1 MPISQMRNGLTAEN
15 SIFSQKPSI
24 KVPRSKFDYGRLNLF
39 TSDIGM
45 IVPVDL
51 IPTLP
56 NEDYDLSC
64 QYKIDFRP
72 LLVPS
77 LTSYKVKVHYYY
89 CPNSYLWQGW
99 ESFISKGRS
108 GNLALTVPTIKLS
121 ELNPSYG
128 MSGVS
133 AGTLNGLTDSALT
146 SATSYYPATPHSLIS
161 YLVGS
166 CPYSN
171 PDASLE
177 YLPFGPVSDSN
188 KLTKTNVTGFKLP
201 DVNALPFL
209 MYQKIYRS
217 NYIDPN
223 LYSNGYAKSDVWF
236 PDDID
241 SSLFRFSYTANNL
254 FGDYLTKFVPINTT
268 APTTVINNFV
278 PKASTVED
286 TSGDN
291 CIELT
296 QLRYS
301 MYTDDMFTT
310 ALPFLQ
316 RGEQTQLDIV
326 AQSSQFLDLVRED
339 TSKLGMFSNNNFGAY
354 SNPPSISS
362 SEFSNFGF
370 VSPSQ
375 SNDGTVFMPSA
386 LSSGTS
392 SYYPLFSN
400 FTKNANYQGMVFSN
414 VKNVGVSLN
423 GVKFNS
429 AFTAQQLRSLIAL
442 SVWQERNALTNG
454 SYGQFVKVHY
464 DEFPKNQFCE
474 PVYIGGTTSLFNV
487 SAVVQTSA
495 SQDGSTPQGNPSGI
509 GGSSNS
515 NSIGKFHS
523 SDFGYI
529 MALMTIIPDTVY
541 TQTVDHHF
549 FETTPDDFYSPEFEQ
564 LSYQPILN
572 KQLVVTGSES
582 DDNNLFGYS
591 NRYVYLKSRDSVAR
605 GMLSLP
611 ASVDAYY
618 HSYVQSRSF
627 ASTPRLSQQ
636 FVTAYPPNIDRSM
649 LAYPGSPAF
658 ICQFYS
664 GVSVV
669 KPLSYV
675 AKPNNFGF

>member
-121 ELNPSYG
+121 EFNPSYG

-278 PKASTVED
+278 PKASTIED

-326 AQSSQFLDLVRED
+326 AQSSQFLDAVLKD
-339 TSKLGMFSNNNFGAY
+339 DSSSASITDGYGY
-354 SNPPSISS
+354 SNSNTGFGLINAELLSKPI
-362 SEFSNFGF
+362 EFVTAPNSGSYADYPYLYADNKL
-370 VSPSQ
+370 STRY
-375 SNDGTVFMPSA
+375 DGIA
-386 LSSGTS
+386 
-392 SYYPLFSN
+392 
-400 FTKNANYQGMVFSN
+400 FTKIN
-414 VKNVGVSLN
+414 NVGVSLN

-627 ASTPRLSQQ
+627 ASTPKLSQQ
-636 FVTAYPPNIDRSM
+636 FVTVYPPNIDRSM

>member
-121 ELNPSYG
+121 EFNPSYG

-326 AQSSQFLDLVRED
+326 AQSSQFLDAVLKDD
-339 TSKLGMFSNNNFGAY
+339 TSSASITDGYGY
-354 SNPPSISS
+354 SNTNTGFGLINAELLSKPI
-362 SEFSNFGF
+362 EFVTAPNSGSYADYPYLYADNKL
-370 VSPSQ
+370 STRY
-375 SNDGTVFMPSA
+375 DGIA
-386 LSSGTS
+386 
-392 SYYPLFSN
+392 
-400 FTKNANYQGMVFSN
+400 FTKIN
-414 VKNVGVSLN
+414 NVGVSLN

-515 NSIGKFHS
+515 NQIGKFHS

>member
-326 AQSSQFLDLVRED
+326 AQSSQFLDAVLKD
-339 TSKLGMFSNNNFGAY
+339 DSSSASITDGYGY
-354 SNPPSISS
+354 SNSNTGFGLINAELLSKPI
-362 SEFSNFGF
+362 EFVTAPNSGSYADYPYLYADNKL
-370 VSPSQ
+370 STRY
-375 SNDGTVFMPSA
+375 DGIA
-386 LSSGTS
+386 
-392 SYYPLFSN
+392 
-400 FTKNANYQGMVFSN
+400 FTKIN
-414 VKNVGVSLN
+414 NVGVSLN

-627 ASTPRLSQQ
+627 ASTPKLSQQ
-636 FVTAYPPNIDRSM
+636 FVTVYPPNIDRSM

>member
-121 ELNPSYG
+121 GFNPSSTS
-128 MSGVS
+128 SGVS
-133 AGTLNGLTDSALT
+133 AGTLNGLTDSSLT
-146 SATSYYPATPHSLIS
+146 SVTSYFPATPHSLIS

-171 PDASLE
+171 PDSSLE
-177 YLPFGPVSDSN
+177 YLPFGPFSDSN

-268 APTTVINNFV
+268 TPTTVINNFV

-316 RGEQTQLDIV
+316 RGEQTQLDLDV
-326 AQSSQFLDLVRED
+326 TGASLALTSESDPSSYD
-339 TSKLGMFSNNNFGAY
+339 TGWLSSIYSGTPWSSKDDV
-354 SNPPSISS
+354 SIGYDPDSS
-362 SEFSNFGF
+362 SFNNSNFVYNLSGYNGGLLQQKL
-370 VSPSQ
+370 VPSPTWFSKY
-375 SNDGTVFMPSA
+375 
-386 LSSGTS
+386 TS
-392 SYYPLFSN
+392 I
-400 FTKNANYQGMVFSN
+400 
-414 VKNVGVSLN
+414 N
-423 GVKFNS
+423 GASVN
-429 AFTAQQLRSLIAL
+429 FTAQQLRSLIAL

-515 NSIGKFHS
+515 NQIGKFHS

-627 ASTPRLSQQ
+627 ASTPKLSQQ
-636 FVTAYPPNIDRSM
+636 FVTVYPPNIDRSM

>member
-121 ELNPSYG
+121 EFNPSYG

-326 AQSSQFLDLVRED
+326 AQSSQFLDAVLKDD
-339 TSKLGMFSNNNFGAY
+339 TSSASITDGYGY
-354 SNPPSISS
+354 SNTNTGFGLINAELLSKPI
-362 SEFSNFGF
+362 EFVTAPNSGSYADYPYLYADNKL
-370 VSPSQ
+370 STRY
-375 SNDGTVFMPSA
+375 DGIA
-386 LSSGTS
+386 
-392 SYYPLFSN
+392 
-400 FTKNANYQGMVFSN
+400 FTKIN
-414 VKNVGVSLN
+414 NVGVSLN

-515 NSIGKFHS
+515 NQIGKFHS

-627 ASTPRLSQQ
+627 ASTPKLSQQ
-636 FVTAYPPNIDRSM
+636 FVTVYPPNIDRSM

>member
-121 ELNPSYG
+121 EFNPSYG

-326 AQSSQFLDLVRED
+326 AQSSQFLDAVLKD
-339 TSKLGMFSNNNFGAY
+339 DSSSASITDGYGY
-354 SNPPSISS
+354 SNSNTGFGLINAELLSKPI
-362 SEFSNFGF
+362 EFVTAPNSGSYADYPYLYADNKL
-370 VSPSQ
+370 STRY
-375 SNDGTVFMPSA
+375 DGIA
-386 LSSGTS
+386 
-392 SYYPLFSN
+392 
-400 FTKNANYQGMVFSN
+400 FTKIN
-414 VKNVGVSLN
+414 NVGVSLN

-515 NSIGKFHS
+515 NQIGKFHS

-572 KQLVVTGSES
+572 KQLVITGSES

-627 ASTPRLSQQ
+627 ASTPMLSQQ
-636 FVTAYPPNIDRSM
+636 FVTVYPPNIDRSM

>member
-121 ELNPSYG
+121 EFNPSYG

-326 AQSSQFLDLVRED
+326 AQSSDFLNLIRPDS
-339 TSKLGMFSNNNFGAY
+339 SKLGMLSNSSLSEPPTYVNDPEYFYQNFGLVDTTMPANMY
-354 SNPPSISS
+354 TVGLSWLSS
-362 SEFSNFGF
+362 SSSTYKLVANSSINQKFRGLAFSDIHN
-370 VSPSQ
+370 
-375 SNDGTVFMPSA
+375 
-386 LSSGTS
+386 L
-392 SYYPLFSN
+392 
-400 FTKNANYQGMVFSN
+400 
-414 VKNVGVSLN
+414 GVSLD
-423 GVKFNS
+423 GKSFS
-429 AFTAQQLRSLIAL
+429 SSLTAQQLRSLIAL

-515 NSIGKFHS
+515 NQIGKFHS

-572 KQLVVTGSES
+572 KQLVITGSES

-627 ASTPRLSQQ
+627 ASTPMLSQQ
-636 FVTAYPPNIDRSM
+636 FVTVYPPNIDRSM